1 MGTSVLLAPFIL
13 PMIFA
18 AIVKMLFDAEGR
30 TELFQFIGS
39 FFSEEA
45 FDIYA
50 ELFRKFTSPE
60 FIEQVKEPISQIIE
74 GFVNMILHGTL

>member
-18 AIVKMLFDAEGR
+18 AIVNMLFDAESR
-30 TELFQFIGS
+30 TELFHMFGML
-39 FFSEEA
+39 FSEEA

-50 ELFRKFTSPE
+50 EAFRKFTSPE
-60 FIEQVKEPISQIIE
+60 FLEQIKEPVGQIIE
-74 GFVNMILHGTL
+74 GILSLFS